1 MLLLVCFC
9 VSDIRYCGNIFL
21 KTPSWMHLT
30 KTHTN
35 GEVWDFAKIER
46 KFIDEESSG
55 VSQNVAKKEKRI
67 LCVMEKNQFESPI
80 ESGKSSHREFIFV
93 GDTQRAVGY
102 VVWKFVN
109 EIVNQISTQRKL
121 TCGQLIQVPS
131 HRRLSWSSG
140 KTVEDNSTIDCR

>member
-1 MLLLVCFC
+1 
-9 VSDIRYCGNIFL
+9 
-21 KTPSWMHLT
+21 MHLT

-35 GEVWDFAKIER
+35 GEMW
-46 KFIDEESSG
+46 DEESSG

-131 HRRLSWSSG
+131 HRRLSWGSG